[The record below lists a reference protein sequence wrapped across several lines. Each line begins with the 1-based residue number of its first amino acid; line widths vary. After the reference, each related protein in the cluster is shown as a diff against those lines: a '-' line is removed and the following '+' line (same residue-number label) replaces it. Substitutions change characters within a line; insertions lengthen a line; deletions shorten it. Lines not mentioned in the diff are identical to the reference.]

1 MGLFRL
7 WSSVF
12 SLDTLD
18 YRLTVNTAQSSSP
31 PANRAAAESAES
43 RHVRE
48 GSIRPKWKTLEFFLY
63 YIAAVI
69 FVPWMFKV
77 AYDMSNESHPNFD
90 KYRHLLWPGWIF
102 GRKVDNSDRQYAN
115 FRNNLPILFAVLL
128 LHFVLRRAFNVVFIR
143 VSPTPPSN
151 SSYLPSHNLT
161 RRKLFDIFFALIFL
175 TALHSLSVLKI
186 VFIIVVNFLIS
197 FFHPSSDYV
206 PILTWLFN
214 IGVLFANEY
223 YSGYRFQ
230 VILPWL
236 TAGEGAGVGYAM
248 DNFMG
253 GGILRRWHISFNI
266 TVLRLI
272 SYNMDHYWA
281 AVRKKEGNDIDGT
294 VIEKMRS
301 YPANLNEKD
310 RVDMPAK
317 MQDYSLLNYMA
328 YVLYTPLYLAGP
340 IITFNDFIH
349 QQKYSTPSLRVK
361 RTLLYA
367 IRLVFAILCMEVVLH
382 YFYVV
387 AISKTSSLGSWANDT
402 PAQLAVIGYFNLH
415 IIWLKLLIPW
425 RFFRL
430 WALIDGVDPPENM
443 LRCMSNNN
451 STLAFWR
458 GWHRSFNRWIVR
470 YIYVPIGGSERPLI
484 NMAAV
489 FTFVALWHDLS
500 FKLLA
505 WGWLVVLFVI
515 PELFAR
521 KVFKPSK
528 FQGRKTLFRH
538 MCALGGV
545 CNVLMMMAANLVGFA
560 IGIEGLM
567 QLIHGVFNHFFSGVA
582 FIILALF
589 TIFVTV
595 QIMME
600 IREEERRN
608 GINMKC

>member
-1 MGLFRL
+1 
-7 WSSVF
+7 
-12 SLDTLD
+12 
-18 YRLTVNTAQSSSP
+18 
-31 PANRAAAESAES
+31 
-43 RHVRE
+43 
-48 GSIRPKWKTLEFFLY
+48 
-63 YIAAVI
+63 
-69 FVPWMFKV
+69 
-77 AYDMSNESHPNFD
+77 
-90 KYRHLLWPGWIF
+90 LWPGWIF

-294 VIEKMRS
+294 VIEVGRLTPRYSSASFENPDLERSIEGVIRRGGSLDSQEEQLMEQPKKMRS

-349 QQKYSTPSLRVK
+349 Q
-361 RTLLYA
+361 
-367 IRLVFAILCMEVVLH
+367 
-382 YFYVV
+382 
-387 AISKTSSLGSWANDT
+387 
-402 PAQLAVIGYFNLH
+402 
-415 IIWLKLLIPW
+415 
-425 RFFRL
+425 
-430 WALIDGVDPPENM
+430 VDC
-443 LRCMSNNN
+443 L
-451 STLAFWR
+451 
-458 GWHRSFNRWIVR
+458 RSF
-470 YIYVPIGGSERPLI
+470 S
-484 NMAAV
+484 
-489 FTFVALWHDLS
+489 T
-500 FKLLA
+500 
-505 WGWLVVLFVI
+505 
-515 PELFAR
+515 
-521 KVFKPSK
+521 
-528 FQGRKTLFRH
+528 
-538 MCALGGV
+538 
-545 CNVLMMMAANLVGFA
+545 
-560 IGIEGLM
+560 
-567 QLIHGVFNHFFSGVA
+567 
-582 FIILALF
+582 
-589 TIFVTV
+589 
-595 QIMME
+595 
-600 IREEERRN
+600 
-608 GINMKC
+608 